1 MQCKNMGASY
11 GAEDI
16 QWTCSAEIP
25 DEFKLGRTEVVC
37 EGYSSP
43 DDPYVLKGIPPFLYY
58 SINCRILCCSVYFT
72 SHSQGPQSVPFEK
85 LQKSIL

>member
-1 MQCKNMGASY
+1 MQCKNMGGSY

-16 QWTCSAEIP
+16 QWTCSAEVP

-43 DDPYVLKGIPPFLYY
+43 DDQYVLKGAPSP
-58 SINCRILCCSVYFT
+58 
-72 SHSQGPQSVPFEK
+72 
-85 LQKSIL
+85 